1 MSELDFEMIIFTEKV
16 FIKVKKEEITMKEVI
31 IATKN
36 PGKAKEFEY
45 IFARRGIAVRTL
57 LDHPEIPEVEE
68 TGTTFEENAVLK
80 AETISKALNKMV
92 IGDDSGLMVD
102 ALEGRPGIYSA
113 RYAGE
118 PKNDQNNTN
127 KLLSKLTGIP
137 EENRT
142 ARFYCALAVAIPGK
156 ETFTV
161 SGNVEGRILEEQR
174 GTNGFGYDPVFYVP
188 EKGLAMAELSAD
200 VKNQISHRAN
210 ALKKL
215 DDLLDSILERDEQA

>member
-1 MSELDFEMIIFTEKV
+1 
-16 FIKVKKEEITMKEVI
+16 MKEVI

-36 PGKAKEFEY
+36 AGKAKEFEQ
-45 IFARRGIAVRTL
+45 IFAKRGIAVKTL
-57 LDHPEIPEVEE
+57 LDFPEIPDVDE
-68 TGTTFEENAVLK
+68 TGTTFEENATLK
-80 AETISKALNKMV
+80 AEAVSKALNKMV

-118 PKNDQNNTN
+118 PKNDLNNTN
-127 KLLSKLTGIP
+127 KLLADLKGVQ

-142 ARFYCALAVAIPGK
+142 ARFYCALAVAIPGQ

-161 SGNVEGRILEEQR
+161 SGTCEGRILEEPR

-188 EKGLAMAELSAD
+188 EKEAAMAELSSD
-200 VKNQISHRAN
+200 EKNRISHRAN

-215 DDLLDSILERDEQA
+215 DTVLDSFLERVEKS

>member
-1 MSELDFEMIIFTEKV
+1 
-16 FIKVKKEEITMKEVI
+16 MKEVI

-36 PGKAKEFEY
+36 PGKAKEFEH
-45 IFARRGIAVRTL
+45 IFAPRGIVVRTL
-57 LDHPEIPEVEE
+57 LDFPEIPEVEE
-68 TGTTFEENAVLK
+68 TGSTFEENAILK
-80 AETISKALNKMV
+80 AEAVSQALNKMV
-92 IGDDSGLMVD
+92 IGDDSGLIVD

-127 KLLSKLTGIP
+127 KVLSELKGVP
-137 EENRT
+137 EAERT
-142 ARFYCALAVAIPGK
+142 ARFYCALAVAVPGQ

-161 SGNVEGRILEEQR
+161 SGTCEGRILEEKR

-188 EKGLAMAELSAD
+188 EKGLAMAELSSD
-200 VKNQISHRAN
+200 EKNSLSHRAN

-215 DDLLDSILERDEQA
+215 DAVLDSILERPDK